1 MTTFYTVDITDKELH
16 YNSNITYHVI
26 NRNIPN
32 IKLNVITT
40 TIEIKTTGTPVLV
53 GCSTV

>member
-1 MTTFYTVDITDKELH
+1 MTTFYTVNITDKELH
-16 YNSNITYHVI
+16 YNSNITYYVI
-26 NRNIPN
+26 SRNIPN